1 MDQPIV
7 RAPTPGLESTPPPLP
22 QSWAKWR
29 DGRFATARQTI
40 FGLTRNFRAI
50 LSSLIVL
57 LAILGL
63 VVGPSVMPYDPQQP
77 NVEVRLK
84 PPSLEHWMGTD
95 RVGRDLFSR
104 VLAGLG
110 VTMKVA
116 IGAVVF
122 AVVLGV
128 PLGAISG
135 YVGRW
140 FDAAVMR
147 VMDAIITFPSRLL
160 AIALVAAS
168 GPSIWALWF
177 AIGFH
182 EIPRYARIIRGGVLA
197 QKEREYVEAARATGE
212 SSLAILFR
220 HIFPNAMAPVLVQV
234 SLSFAHAITAESAL
248 SFLGLG
254 LAPPTISWGQM
265 LNEAQSYMESAPWTA
280 FFPGLTLTIA
290 VLGFTLFGDG
300 LRDILDPRQKRR

>member
-1 MDQPIV
+1 M
-7 RAPTPGLESTPPPLP
+7 AWTGLEG
-22 QSWAKWR
+22 
-29 DGRFATARQTI
+29 GRPATASKPLRV
-40 FGLTRNFRAI
+40 LARNKRTV
-50 LSSLIVL
+50 LSGLIVL
-57 LAILGL
+57 LAVLGL
-63 VVGPSVMPYDPQQP
+63 LLGPYLMPYDPNQP
-77 NVEVRLK
+77 NVAVRLNA
-84 PPSLEHWMGTD
+84 PSLEHWMGTD

-140 FDAAVMR
+140 FDVVVMR

-168 GPSIWALWF
+168 GPSIWSLWF

-182 EIPRYARIIRGGVLA
+182 EIPRYARLIRGGVLA

-212 SSLAILFR
+212 GSMAILFR
-220 HIFPNAMAPVLVQV
+220 HIFPNAMAPVMVQV

-280 FFPGLTLTIA
+280 FFPGLTLSIA

-300 LRDILDPRQKRR
+300 LRDIMDPRQKRR